1 MTKELKDFFI
11 KSEDLLKTAMK
22 KFKEDEDGETDGAAI
37 ILALQALENIYNK
50 KGLIYNDYAMEVF
63 QDIETIYT
71 NPIKTYGIYQKYGI
85 FDKEE

>member
-11 KSEDLLKTAMK
+11 KSEDLFKTAMK
-22 KFKEDEDGETDGAAI
+22 KFKEDGETDETAI

-50 KGLIYNDYAMEVF
+50 KSLMYNGYAVEVL

>member
-1 MTKELKDFFI
+1 MSKTQKEFFI
-11 KSEDLLKTAMK
+11 KSEDLFKTAMK
-22 KFKEDEDGETDGAAI
+22 KFKEDGETDETAI
-37 ILALQALENIYNK
+37 ILALQALENIYNE
-50 KGLIYNDYAMEVF
+50 KGLMLNGYAMEVL

>member
-1 MTKELKDFFI
+1 MTKELKEFFI
-11 KSEDLLKTAMK
+11 KSEDLFKTAMK
-22 KFKEDEDGETDGAAI
+22 KFREDGETDETAI

-50 KGLIYNDYAMEVF
+50 KGLMYNGYAVEVF